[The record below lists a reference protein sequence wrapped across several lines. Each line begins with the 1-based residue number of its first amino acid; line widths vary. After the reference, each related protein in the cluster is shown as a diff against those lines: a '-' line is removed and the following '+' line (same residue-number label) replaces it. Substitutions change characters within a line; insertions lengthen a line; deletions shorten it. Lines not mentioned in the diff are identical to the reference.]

1 MNDAPGVQKTVG
13 QQKDKFDWKT
23 ACIAGISAVAAA
35 ALSGVF
41 TSCSVSSEIEAAKEN
56 ADTAYARSAVV
67 ADTAYAREV
76 GKEATAKYLGILLD
90 AEKLNGQVIS
100 KIRSGIGSDDR
111 AKLAG
116 DIDGKIA
123 ELRAAKVLVDLVGS
137 EDLRDMADLTIDLYG
152 EIGGGLQG
160 ILASNNV
167 DSLQDYDR
175 DEGRLHCAMNAG
187 RITFTDTAQQFLKLG
202 EEKPDFT
209 NNCYA
214 KWMVDENKWHPDM
227 KRVT

>member
-1 MNDAPGVQKTVG
+1 MNDAPGAEKNVG
-13 QQKDKFDWKT
+13 QQENKFDWKT
-23 ACIAGISAVAAA
+23 AGIAGISAVVAA

-41 TSCSVSSEIEAAKEN
+41 TSCSVESQIEAAEDN
-56 ADTAYARSAVV
+56 

-100 KIRSGIGSDDR
+100 KIRSGIGSDDER
-111 AKLAG
+111 AKLTA

-123 ELRAAKVLVDLVGS
+123 ELRATKGLVDLVGS
-137 EDLRDMADLTIDLYG
+137 DDLRGMADLTIDLYG

-160 ILASNNV
+160 ILAGHNV
-167 DSLQDYDR
+167 ASLQDYDR
-175 DEGRLHCAMNAG
+175 DEGRLHCAMTAG
-187 RITFTDTAQQFLKLG
+187 RITFTNTAQQFLKLG
-202 EEKPDFT
+202 GEKPDFT

-214 KWMVDENKWHPDM
+214 AWLVDENKWHPRM
-227 KRVT
+227 KPVGT